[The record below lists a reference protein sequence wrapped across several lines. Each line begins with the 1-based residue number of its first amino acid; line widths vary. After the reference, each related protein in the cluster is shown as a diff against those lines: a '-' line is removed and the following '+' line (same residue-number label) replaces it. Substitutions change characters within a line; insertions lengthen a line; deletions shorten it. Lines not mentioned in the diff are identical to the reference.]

1 MKCIQKWG
9 LSPAE
14 PCGPDIRVR
23 PPGQECPGHQLLCAQ
38 RRYQF
43 FHQLGACL
51 IAATLVPGV
60 TAQQP
65 RFFKGIDAG
74 NLKQEEI
81 LAPLLDSDVYAGTS
95 DGLADLRVLDDKGN
109 EVPFLLQK
117 VTEPRT
123 VSVRQTAPAGDVSLR
138 ELKEGG
144 LEIQVSKDEKLP
156 PAEGISLVTPLR
168 NYQQQVQVSGS
179 SDGRSWQTLVAD
191 ALIFDYSRYM
201 DVGNHEIGLPQ
212 NRYSHFRLTIRDVT
226 SNQESELLEL
236 TRRLQGGKETER
248 VERTAVERRP
258 FRIDRIDFWYHE
270 RRQGDKKTDYP
281 VADFK
286 AEASAESRQTFIH
299 VHTRREPLTGFHL
312 ETSSRNFS
320 RRVAVQV
327 PLAQGMR
334 TQWHDIGTG
343 TISRMDFRDL
353 HRDELLVSFPEARH
367 EEYRI
372 VIDNGDN
379 PALAVTGVRGE
390 GNAYQALFLAAPGV
404 AYHLSYGSEAAKA
417 PSYDTATLRESL
429 ARGYQPVAVR
439 LSSQTTQSAA
449 GAPTGIVMRRVL
461 NNPFVLGGVIL
472 VLVAVL
478 VWGLYRAGRRIDRL
492 PKEPG
497 S

>member
-1 MKCIQKWG
+1 MKRIQTAAAW
-9 LSPAE
+9 
-14 PCGPDIRVR
+14 
-23 PPGQECPGHQLLCAQ
+23 
-38 RRYQF
+38 
-43 FHQLGACL
+43 L
-51 IAATLVPGV
+51 IAAMLVPYV

-81 LAPLLDSDVYAGTS
+81 LAPLLDSDVYSGTG
-95 DGLADLRVLDDKGN
+95 DGFPDLRVLDDKGN

-117 VTEPRT
+117 VTETRT
-123 VSVRQTAPAGDVSLR
+123 VSVRQTAPAKDLSLR

-144 LEIQVSKDEKLP
+144 LEIQASKDEKLP
-156 PAEGISLVTPLR
+156 PAEGISLVTPLS

-179 SDGRSWQTLVAD
+179 SDGRSWQTLVPD
-191 ALIFDYSRYM
+191 ALIFDHSRYM
-201 DVGNHEIGLPQ
+201 DVGNHQVALPQ
-212 NRYSHFRLTIRDVT
+212 NRYSHFRLIIRDVT

-236 TRRLQGGKETER
+236 TRRLRSGKETER

-258 FRIDRIDFWYHE
+258 FRIDRIEFWYHE
-270 RRQGDKKTDYP
+270 RRQGDKKTEYP

-286 AEASAESRQTFIH
+286 PEQNAEGRQTLIR
-299 VHTRREPLTGFHL
+299 VHTRREPLTGFHV

-327 PLAQGMR
+327 PIVKGMR
-334 TQWHDIGTG
+334 TQWHNIGTG
-343 TISRMDFRDL
+343 TISRIDFRGL
-353 HRDELLVSFPEARH
+353 RRDELLVSFPEARH
-367 EEYRI
+367 EEYRV

-404 AYHLSYGSEAAKA
+404 AYRLSYGSEAAKA
-417 PSYDTATLRESL
+417 PNYDTATLREAL

-439 LSSQTTQSAA
+439 LSSQATES
-449 GAPTGIVMRRVL
+449 GASEPTGIVMRRVL
-461 NNPFVLGGVIL
+461 NDPFVLGGVIL
-472 VLVAVL
+472 LLVAVL
-478 VWGLYRAGRRIDRL
+478 VWGLYRAGRRIDKL

-497 S
+497 GAMH

>member
-1 MKCIQKWG
+1 LSLRG
-9 LSPAE
+9 LHVFGTRWKVPNT
-14 PCGPDIRVR
+14 
-23 PPGQECPGHQLLCAQ
+23 
-38 RRYQF
+38 F
-43 FHQLGACL
+43 FARFAGCL
-51 IAATLVPGV
+51 IAAAFVPCA

-65 RFFKGIDAG
+65 RFSKGIEAG

-81 LAPLLDSDVYAGTS
+81 LAALLDSDVYSGTQ
-95 DGLADLRVLDDKGN
+95 DGFADLRVLDDKGN

-117 VTEPRT
+117 ATET
-123 VSVRQTAPAGDVSLR
+123 QTMSVRQTAPAKDVSLR

-144 LEIQVSKDEKLP
+144 LEIQVSKDDKLP
-156 PAEGISLVTPLR
+156 PAEGISVVTPLR
-168 NYQQQVQVSGS
+168 NYHQQVQVSGS
-179 SDGRSWQTLVAD
+179 SDGRNWQTLVPE

-212 NRYSHFRLTIRDVT
+212 NHYSHFRLTIRDVT

-236 TRRLQGGKETER
+236 TRRLRNGKETER

-258 FRIDRIDFWYHE
+258 FRIDRIEFWYHE
-270 RRQGDKKTDYP
+270 RRQADKKTEYP

-286 AEASAESRQTFIH
+286 ADLNAEGRQTLIH
-299 VHTRREPLTGFHL
+299 VHTRREPLTGFHV
-312 ETSSRNFS
+312 ETSSRNFN

-334 TQWHDIGTG
+334 TQWRDIATG
-343 TISRMDFRDL
+343 TLSRMDFRDL
-353 HRDELLVSFPEARH
+353 HRDELLVSFPEARN

-379 PALAVTGVRGE
+379 PALAVTGIRGE

-417 PSYDTATLRESL
+417 PNYDTAALRESL
-429 ARGYQPVAVR
+429 ARGYQPVAAR
-439 LSSQTTQSAA
+439 LSAQATASSTSE
-449 GAPTGIVMRRVL
+449 PTSTAMRRVL

-472 VLVAVL
+472 LLVAVL
-478 VWGLYRAGRRIDRL
+478 AWGLYRAGRRIDQL
-492 PKEPG
+492 PKTPG